1 MNKQN
6 NKAMARHSEDYYWTD
21 EQRIWANNYLKELNE
36 VLSDYENKKKQLQD
50 VRRECVFKYL
60 LASRTF
66 RKYGQ
71 DLQTSIVNSINDE
84 LRRKIEEKDEEFFDT
99 NLKIEP

>member
-1 MNKQN
+1 
-6 NKAMARHSEDYYWTD
+6 MARHSEDYYWTD
-21 EQRIWANNYLKELNE
+21 EQRTWANNYLKELNE
-36 VLSDYENKKKQLQD
+36 VLSDYESKKKQLLEA
-50 VRRECVFKYL
+50 RREYISKQL

-84 LRRKIEEKDEEFFDT
+84 FRRKIEEQDDEFFCPK
-99 NLKIEP
+99 LKIEP

>member
-1 MNKQN
+1 
-6 NKAMARHSEDYYWTD
+6 MARHSEDYYWTK
-21 EQRIWANNYLKELNE
+21 EQRDWVNNYMKELNKT
-36 VLSDYENKKKQLQD
+36 LSDYESKKKQLLES
-50 VRRECVFKYL
+50 RREYVFKQL

-84 LRRKIEEKDEEFFDT
+84 FRRKIEEQDNEFFCT
-99 NLKIEP
+99 SLKIEP